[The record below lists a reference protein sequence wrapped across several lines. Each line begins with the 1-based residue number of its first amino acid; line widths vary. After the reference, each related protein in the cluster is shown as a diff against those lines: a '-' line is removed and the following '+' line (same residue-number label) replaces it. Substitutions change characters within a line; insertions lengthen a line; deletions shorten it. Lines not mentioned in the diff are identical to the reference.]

1 MEHKPLKLKDSS
13 VNVADL
19 VPELRDKLPALDQVY
34 AEFGTEMV
42 ITSGK
47 DGKHSEGSLHYE
59 GKAVDLR
66 IWNVLQVLVEKLH
79 EELGPDYEVILE
91 KDHIHIELDPNHD
104 HRNG

>member
-1 MEHKPLKLKDSS
+1 MRLKDSS
-13 VNVADL
+13 VNVEGL

-47 DGKHSEGSLHYE
+47 DGQHGTNSLHYQ
-59 GKAVDLR
+59 GKAIDLR
-66 IWNVLQVLVEKLH
+66 FWNVLQVLVEKLH

-91 KDHIHIELDPNHD
+91 KDHIHIELDPKHD

>member
-1 MEHKPLKLKDSS
+1 M
-13 VNVADL
+13 NVEGL
-19 VPELRDKLPALDQVY
+19 VPELRDKLPLLDRVY

-47 DGKHSEGSLHYE
+47 DGTHGNNSLHYQ

-66 IWNVLQVLVEKLH
+66 FWNVLQVLVEKLH

-91 KDHIHIELDPNHD
+91 KDHIHIELDPKHD